1 MSRKK
6 KQIATRK
13 ISHPKNL
20 DEVFNMFKGKG
31 GGPDAE
37 SILNDSKLD
46 KDTVSVWSCK
56 HDVSKIIERCGKD
69 IKSFQVTFTTE
80 GEPSGCLLEI
90 NRKVF
95 RGIVY
100 AFKHSK

>member
-6 KQIATRK
+6 KQVETKTATQ
-13 ISHPKNL
+13 PKNL
-20 DEVFNMFKGKG
+20 DEVHTLFKGKG
-31 GGPDAE
+31 GGSDAE
-37 SILNDSKLD
+37 AILNDSKHD

-56 HDVSKIIERCGKD
+56 HDIAKIIERCGKD
-69 IKSFQVTFTTE
+69 IKSFKVTFDLV
-80 GEPSGCLLEI
+80 GEPTGCQLEI
-90 NRKVF
+90 SRKVF